1 MGMSYDYNA
10 EEGPHGHIMGRDPR
24 DGMRG
29 PTYGI
34 GEIDTQTGAI
44 TEADYLPGGQGGW
57 FATISSFFALHLGNY
72 GSAPVRW
79 SYFFLGLA
87 GAFLFYSG
95 NLLWI
100 ASRRNKESKARAVQP
115 HRPTRILG
123 PTT

>member
-1 MGMSYDYNA
+1 
-10 EEGPHGHIMGRDPR
+10 
-24 DGMRG
+24 MR
-29 PTYGI
+29 I
-34 GEIDTQTGAI
+34 SDWSSDVCSSDLTQTGAI

-57 FATISSFFALHLGNY
+57 FATISSFFALHFGNY

-100 ASRRNKESKARAVQP
+100 ERSEERRVGKECVSTCSSRWAP
-115 HRPTRILG
+115 YH
-123 PTT
+123 